1 MARAFATGVVAGY
14 GIAIPVGAIA
24 ILIIETGIR
33 NGFRPAFFAGSG
45 AATAD
50 FIYAVLALV
59 GGATILSTVTTV
71 EGPLRVASGVVLV
84 IIAVVGIWRARNPVE
99 IGALAPVSTRDMVG
113 TYLRFLG
120 LTLVNPATVIYFVA
134 VVVGLGVTASM
145 TVAEGLLFALG
156 AGLASLSWQTSL
168 AALSGLASGRLTDR
182 SRVTL
187 SVVGYLM
194 VLGFGVVVLV
204 GQAS

>member
-1 MARAFATGVVAGY
+1 VAGY

-24 ILIIETGIR
+24 VLIIETGIR
-33 NGFRPAFFAGSG
+33 SGFRPAFFAGSG

-71 EGPLRVASGVVLV
+71 EGPLRVASSVVLI
-84 IIAVVGIWRARNPVE
+84 IIAVVGIWRARSPVE
-99 IGALAPVSTRDMVG
+99 LGALEPASKRDLVG

-120 LTLVNPATVIYFVA
+120 LTLVNPTTVIYFVA

-145 TVAEGLLFALG
+145 TVAEGLMFAVG

-182 SRVTL
+182 SRVAL
-187 SVVGYLM
+187 SVIGYLM

>member
-1 MARAFATGVVAGY
+1 MGRAFATGVVAGY

-24 ILIIETGIR
+24 VLIIETGIR
-33 NGFRPAFFAGSG
+33 SGFRPALFAGSG

-50 FIYAVLALV
+50 FIYAVLALI
-59 GGATILSTVTTV
+59 GGSTVLATITTV
-71 EGPLRVASGVVLV
+71 EEPLRVASGVVL
-84 IIAVVGIWRARNPVE
+84 ILIAVVGIWRARSPVE
-99 IGALAPVSTRDMVG
+99 MSELAAASTRDLFG

-145 TVAEGLLFALG
+145 TVAEGLLFATG

-182 SRVTL
+182 SRVAL